1 MWVRGMPFWFLFQ
14 TVSIGLLML
23 EATLLVTQKRG
34 LTLAIAT
41 SFRSYEQRRFNLSM
55 LWL

>member
-23 EATLLVTQKRG
+23 EATLRVIQKRG
-34 LTLAIAT
+34 LTLAIET
-41 SFRSYEQRRFNLSM
+41 SSRSYEQRRFNLSM
-55 LWL
+55 L